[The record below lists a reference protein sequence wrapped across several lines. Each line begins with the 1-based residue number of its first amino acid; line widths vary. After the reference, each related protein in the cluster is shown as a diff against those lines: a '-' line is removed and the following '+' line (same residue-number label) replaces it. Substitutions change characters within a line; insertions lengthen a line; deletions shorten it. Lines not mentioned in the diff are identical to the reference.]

1 MNIEHD
7 GKDDSKAPNGDDGK
21 GTGEDVNSGLV
32 EKGKDGSGNKPDTLG
47 HHGEQGEG
55 SADLISG
62 DQLGDDGVRDFLNWP
77 VERKEESG

>member
-47 HHGEQGEG
+47 HHRKQGEG
-55 SADLISG
+55 SADFISG
-62 DQLGDDGVRDFLNWP
+62 DELRDNGVGDFLNRP
-77 VERKEESG
+77 VEGKEEAR